1 MPALPFRNIAIIAH
15 VDHGKT
21 TLVDAMLKQSGI
33 FRENQVV
40 EERIMDSNVLEKER
54 GITILAKN
62 TAVTYEGIKINI
74 VDTPGHA
81 DFGGEVERTLRMVD
95 GVILLVD
102 SAEGPLPQTRY
113 VLRKALE
120 LGLPQ
125 IVVVNKI
132 DRSDARPGEVLDE
145 VYDLFIELDATDE
158 QLDFPV
164 LYTNAKKGVAHREPG
179 DDSLDLRPLFEEVVR
194 RLPPPSGDPE
204 APLQLLITNLDYSD
218 YLGMLAIGRV
228 FNGRI
233 RSGSTVGISKE
244 NGIVP
249 VRVGELFTH
258 EGLERIR
265 VSEASAGDIV
275 ALAGIDDV
283 AIGDTLVDTEN
294 PRPMHRL
301 RVDEPTLAMVFSV
314 NSSPFAGKDG
324 KSVTSRH
331 IRARLEKETLHNV
344 SLRVEVLET
353 DAFKVMGRGE
363 LQLAI
368 LIETMRREGFEL
380 SVSRPEILT
389 REIDGV
395 LHEPVEIVVV
405 DCPEEYLGIV
415 TQGLGARRGKMLKM
429 SNPGGRVRVEF
440 RIPSRGLIG
449 YRSQFLTET
458 KGTGILTH
466 LFDGY
471 EPWHGP
477 IPERTNGALVADRVG
492 KTTTYAL
499 FHLQPRGILFVGPG
513 VECYEGMI
521 VGEHNRDVDL
531 DVNVTREKKLTNI
544 RAAGSDEALRLVP
557 PQVMTLEKSLEWIA
571 SDELV
576 EVTPSRICLRKKVL
590 QTGRRPRK

>member
-179 DDSLDLRPLFEEVVR
+179 DDSLDLRPLFEEIVR

-204 APLQLLITNLDYSD
+204 APLQLLVTNLDYSD

-233 RSGSTVGISKE
+233 RTGSTVGISKE

-265 VSEASAGDIV
+265 VSEALAGDIV

-314 NSSPFAGKDG
+314 NSSPFAGKEG

-331 IRARLEKETLHNV
+331 IRARLEKEMLHNV

-429 SNPGGRVRVEF
+429 SNLGGRVRVEF

-458 KGTGILTH
+458 RGTGILTH

-492 KTTTYAL
+492 RTTTYAL

-521 VGEHNRDVDL
+521 IGEHNRDVDL

-576 EVTPSRICLRKKVL
+576 EVTPTRIRLRKKVL

>member
-1 MPALPFRNIAIIAH
+1 MPVLPFRNIAIIAH

-21 TLVDAMLKQSGI
+21 TLVDAMLMQSGI
-33 FRENQVV
+33 FRKNQVV
-40 EERIMDSNVLEKER
+40 EERVMDSNVLEKER

-62 TAVTYEGIKINI
+62 TAVTYDGIKINI

-102 SAEGPLPQTRY
+102 AAEGPLPQTRY

-132 DRSDARPGEVLDE
+132 DRSDARPKEVLDE

-164 LYTNAKKGVAHREPG
+164 LYTNAKKGVAHRQPG
-179 DDSLDLRPLFEEVVR
+179 DESRDLRPLFEEIVR
-194 RLPPPSGDPE
+194 HLPPPSGDPE
-204 APLQLLITNLDYSD
+204 APLQLLVTNLDYSD
-218 YLGMLAIGRV
+218 YLGRLAVGRV
-228 FNGRI
+228 FGGRI
-233 RSGSTVGISKE
+233 RSGSPVGISKE
-244 NGIVP
+244 NGIVS

-283 AIGDTLVDTEN
+283 AIGDTLIDIET
-294 PRPMHRL
+294 PRPMRRL

-314 NSSPFAGKDG
+314 NSSPFASKEG

-331 IRARLEKETLHNV
+331 IRARLEKEALHNV
-344 SLRVEVLET
+344 SLRIEVMDA

-389 REIDGV
+389 REINGL

-405 DCPEEYLGIV
+405 DCPEEHLGIV
-415 TQGLGARRGKMLKM
+415 TQGLGARRGKMLRM
-429 SNPGGRVRVEF
+429 SNRGGRVRVEF

-458 KGTGILTH
+458 RGTGILTH

-477 IPERTNGALVADRVG
+477 IPERTNGALVADRMG

-513 VECYEGMI
+513 VDCYEGMI

-531 DVNVTREKKLTNI
+531 DVNVTRGKKLTNI
-544 RAAGSDEALRLVP
+544 RAAGADEALRLIP
-557 PQVMTLEKSLEWIA
+557 PQVMTLEKALEWIA

-576 EVTPSRICLRKKVL
+576 EVTPSRIRLRKKVL
-590 QTGRRPRK
+590 QANKRLRK

>member
-40 EERIMDSNVLEKER
+40 EERVMDSNVLEKER

-179 DDSLDLRPLFEEVVR
+179 DDSLDLRPLFEEVVHH
-194 RLPPPSGDPE
+194 LPPPSGDPE
-204 APLQLLITNLDYSD
+204 APLQLLVTNLDYSD
-218 YLGMLAIGRV
+218 YLGRLAIGRV

-233 RSGSTVGISKE
+233 RSGSPAGISKE

-314 NSSPFAGKDG
+314 NSSPFAGKEG

-344 SLRVEVLET
+344 SLRVEVMEA
-353 DAFKVMGRGE
+353 DSFKVMGRGE

-405 DCPEEYLGIV
+405 DCPEEHLGIV

-458 KGTGILTH
+458 RGTGILTH

-544 RAAGSDEALRLVP
+544 RAAGSDEALRLIP
-557 PQVMTLEKSLEWIA
+557 PQIMTLEKSLEWIA

-576 EVTPSRICLRKKVL
+576 EVTPSRIRLRKKVL
-590 QTGRRPRK
+590 QAGRRPRK